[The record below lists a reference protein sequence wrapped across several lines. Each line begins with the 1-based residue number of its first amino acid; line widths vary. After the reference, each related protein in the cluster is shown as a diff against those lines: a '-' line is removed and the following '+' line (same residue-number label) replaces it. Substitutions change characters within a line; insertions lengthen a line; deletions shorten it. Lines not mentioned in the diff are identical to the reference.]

1 MPVSPRSAFAVPGG
15 SPSRKL
21 DIIGRPGRRRRRRPP
36 EADFRPLSRCDPR
49 AMTTATATTAAP
61 PRRLVM
67 GRPRRYCLL
76 PGFVKCLGRW
86 GCPFRVVERR
96 RKGGRFAGWSVTWQ
110 YHGLGRG
117 KPRPP
122 GWKRK
127 PPAFADRWDAQVAA
141 LEAFVAWINHPDQS
155 DVVERIRRELR
166 GRDLACRCSGR
177 SPCHADVLLVV
188 ANQEAPAEVPMPS
201 FTRPAGRPVPAE
213 VPRAMTTIHVRGLKI
228 ASLIPPEALPS
239 DLVPPEPQP
248 AGRAVFEVALEGGG
262 LVVRVECN
270 GKAVRKA
277 LKAIAEHGPD
287 GVNLLL
293 QGTLKPP
300 AKPGAPFWL
309 EGAGLSAMPK
319 AAKPSGPSEA
329 S

>member
-1 MPVSPRSAFAVPGG
+1 
-15 SPSRKL
+15 
-21 DIIGRPGRRRRRRPP
+21 
-36 EADFRPLSRCDPR
+36 
-49 AMTTATATTAAP
+49 MTTATTAVP

-67 GRPRRYCLL
+67 GWTRRYCLL
-76 PGFVKCLGRW
+76 PGFVSCLGRW
-86 GCPFRVVERR
+86 GCPFRVFEHR
-96 RKGGRFAGWSVTWQ
+96 RKDGTFAGWRIAWRDR
-110 YHGLGRG
+110 GLGEG
-117 KPRPP
+117 KPRPA
-122 GWKRK
+122 GWK
-127 PPAFADRWDAQVAA
+127 PSTFQARWDAQIAA
-141 LEAFVAWINHPDQS
+141 LGAFVTWINHPDQA
-155 DVVERIRRELR
+155 DVVARIRRELR
-166 GRDLACRCSGR
+166 GRDLACYCSEH

-188 ANQEAPAEVPMPS
+188 ANQDPPAEVAMPT
-201 FTRPAGRPVPAE
+201 FARPPARPGATTAIPIPPEA
-213 VPRAMTTIHVRGLKI
+213 PRAMTTIHVRGLKI
-228 ASLIPPEALPS
+228 ASLIPAEALPA

-300 AKPGAPFWL
+300 AKPGAPLQL

-319 AAKPSGPSEA
+319 AAKPAGPTEA
-329 S
+329 P